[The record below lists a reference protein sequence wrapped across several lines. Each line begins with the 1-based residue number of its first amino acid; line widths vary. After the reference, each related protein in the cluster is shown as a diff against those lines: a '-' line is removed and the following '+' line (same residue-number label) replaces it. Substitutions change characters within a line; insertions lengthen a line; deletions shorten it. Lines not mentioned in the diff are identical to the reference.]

1 MSETFKPTES
11 MAANAKRA
19 LKWKEEGKA
28 GSAGTSVGWARANQ
42 LARREALTL
51 DTVKRM
57 YSFFSRHEVDKKGK
71 DWDKPSNGKIMWYAW
86 GGDSGY
92 SWSRAIVNRA
102 KGEVKKDLAINLID
116 DLMELTKAIGT
127 SSSANE
133 ERDERTVENY
143 VRQSANT
150 NLNNLQ
156 TGGNIVSNTTE
167 PDPQGEIAI
176 TKSIPDGTKGPLIG
190 QETRPTDGATSV
202 APAPNGDNAVVPDQ
216 ATIPSSATSAIAPT
230 SAEMAEAAKVTIAKG
245 EKCPTCGAVAKADDA
260 DEDDTKVEKAAACK
274 DCGKEMDMCMCKVE
288 KAADAEAKE
297 EPKKEE
303 VKKSIW
309 GGAFAPVK

>member
-28 GSAGTSVGWARANQ
+28 KGAGTAVGWARANQ
-42 LARREALTL
+42 LARRESLTL

-86 GGDSGY
+86 GGDSGF
-92 SWSRAIVNRA
+92 SWSRAIVNRT

-116 DLMELTKAIGT
+116 DLMEMTKAIGT
-127 SSSANE
+127 SSSANQ

-150 NLNNLQ
+150 NTNNSEI
-156 TGGNIVSNTTE
+156 GGSIVSNTTE
-167 PDPQGEIAI
+167 PDPKGDIAI
-176 TKSIPDGTKGPLIG
+176 TKSIPDGTTGPLIG
-190 QETRPTDGATSV
+190 QAIMTDAS
-202 APAPNGDNAVVPDQ
+202 ASPAPNGDSAVVPDQ
-216 ATIPSSATSAIAPT
+216 ATIPSDATSAIAPT
-230 SAEMAEAAKVTIAKG
+230 SADTAEPTQETVVTKAA
-245 EKCPTCGAVAKADDA
+245 TCKECGQALPVKKSDDA
-260 DEDDTKVEKAAACK
+260 DEDDAKVEKASACK
-274 DCGKEMDMCMCKVE
+274 DCGEAECKCMD
-288 KAADAEAKE
+288 KAVDAEVKE

-303 VKKSIW
+303 VKKSLW
-309 GGAFAPVK
+309 GGAFAPVKP